1 MHKNEYGSLHI
12 KNLTSHFLRTIM
24 SNLFLLVPLVGCV
37 SISSA
42 QQSSLNLMPV
52 PSNIEVQQGRFVL
65 TSAFDVSVRAD
76 KNDAVL
82 YRAVN
87 RTYQT
92 LNRRTSSFFKTQYIT
107 PSAETSPAQLTITV
121 RSKTSG
127 EIGVDESYSLKV
139 TEQNIVLDAAT
150 TQGAL
155 HGLQTILQLVYKED
169 GKFYFPLVTINDKP
183 RFKWRGLMID
193 VARHFIS
200 LDEMKRNIDAMAV
213 VKMNVLHWHLTDDEG
228 FRVESKQFPLLHER
242 GSNGDYYTQAQLK
255 ELVKY
260 AADRGIVIVPEFDMP
275 GHSQSWFAGYPEL
288 ASLPG
293 PYRPGP
299 RTQWQN
305 DHPDPSRPPTRSI
318 ADLIKNMVSPTFD
331 PTKKEVYKFLDKFIG
346 EMTTIFPSGYIHIGA
361 DENNGMAWKLN
372 PEIVAWMKDHQM
384 QTTDELQRH
393 FVKRVHDILKKHDRR
408 MIGWEEIY
416 NDKLPKEAVVHKWI
430 PEGNGLTKSYGTA
443 NDFASKGY
451 NTLVSEGFYIDIFMP
466 AYIYYNNKSL
476 DSLNQTNV
484 LGGEAAQWTELADNE
499 NLAGRIWPRA
509 AAVAERLWSPANVT
523 DVDEMYRRLFQ
534 LSIQLDEQ
542 GLQHLSNYE
551 RALRRLTNNA
561 PTDNLKTLTDVLTP
575 AKGYKKLFAKMT
587 KPTNETQQTAPLA
600 DVSDIVFC
608 DSETKW
614 AFRRGVGEY
623 LKKNDPVLENLLK
636 NQLIIWRDND
646 AALQP
651 YFQQSTRLAVIK
663 QHSANLH
670 DAAVIGIAALENIR
684 SGNQPDASWQQEQLK
699 KLAEYKKS
707 FGETELEIVSEIEAL
722 VNRKLSPLPASFPV
736 F

>member
-1 MHKNEYGSLHI
+1 
-12 KNLTSHFLRTIM
+12 M
-24 SNLFLLVPLVGCV
+24 SNLFLLIPLVGCV

-42 QQSSLNLMPV
+42 QQNSLNLMPV
-52 PSNIEVQQGRFVL
+52 PSNIEVQQQGRFAL
-65 TSAFDVSVRAD
+65 TPGFSVSVNAD

-82 YRAVN
+82 YAAVN
-87 RTYQT
+87 RMYQT
-92 LNRRTSSFFKTQYIT
+92 LNRRTSLYFKTQYIT
-107 PSAETSPAQLTITV
+107 PSANTGPAQLTITV
-121 RSKTSG
+121 HSNAAG
-127 EIGVDESYSLKV
+127 EIGIDESYSLKV
-139 TEQNIVLDAAT
+139 TEQNISLDAPT
-150 TQGAL
+150 TAGAL
-155 HGLQTILQLVYKED
+155 HGLQTILQLAYKED
-169 GKFYFPLVTINDKP
+169 RAFYLPTVIINDAP

-200 LDEMKRNIDAMAV
+200 LDEMKRNIDAMAA

-228 FRVESKQFPLLHER
+228 FRVESKQFPLLHKL
-242 GSNGDYYTQAQLK
+242 GSNGDYYTQEQLK

-260 AADRGIVIVPEFDMP
+260 AADRGIMIVPEFDMP
-275 GHSQSWFAGYPEL
+275 GHAQSWFAGYPEL

-305 DHPDPSRPPTRSI
+305 DNPDPSRPSTRSI
-318 ADLIKNMVSPTFD
+318 GDLIKYMVSPTFD
-331 PTKKEVYKFLDKFIG
+331 PTNEDVYKFLDKFVG
-346 EMTTIFPSGYIHIGA
+346 EMTTIFPSGYVHIGA

-372 PEIVAWMKDHQM
+372 PEIMAWMKKKEM

-416 NDKLPKEAVVHKWI
+416 NDKLPKDAIVQKWI
-430 PEGNGLTKSYGTA
+430 TDGGDLTHPRGTA
-443 NDFASKGY
+443 NEFASNGY
-451 NTLVSEGFYIDIFMP
+451 NSLLSEGFYLDIFMP
-466 AYIYYNNKSL
+466 AYIHYNNPAINGTDHS
-476 DSLNQTNV
+476 NF
-484 LGGEAAQWTELADNE
+484 LGGEAAQWTEIANNE
-499 NLAGRIWPRA
+499 NLPGRIWPRA
-509 AAVAERLWSPANVT
+509 GAVAERLWSPASVN
-523 DVDEMYRRLFQ
+523 DVDDMYRRLFN
-534 LSIQLDEQ
+534 LSSQLDEQ

-561 PTDNLKTLTDVLTP
+561 PTDNLRTLTDVLTP

-587 KPTNETQQTAPLA
+587 KPANQTQQTAPLA

-608 DSETKW
+608 DSEVKW
-614 AFRRGVGEY
+614 AFRRNVAAY
-623 LKKNDPVLENLLK
+623 LELKDPALENLLVK
-636 NQLIIWRDND
+636 QLIKWRDND
-646 AALQP
+646 AGLQP
-651 YFQQSTRLAVIK
+651 YFQRSAQLALIK

-670 DAAVIGIAALENIR
+670 DAAVIGLAAIENIKA
-684 SGNQPDASWQQEQLK
+684 GNQPDAAWQKEQLK

-707 FGETELEIVSEIEAL
+707 VGETELEIVSEIEAL